1 MLARHI
7 SFLALAL
14 AFSTTAHAAPEARPP
29 TSKWIVNFAD
39 AQCVA
44 TRNYGTEADPT
55 YLVLKAPAIGDTIQL
70 GVVRKGGKLDAN
82 QVEGDLIFNDSVSLR
97 TSFLEFGVKAMNQ
110 RAMFVNLAAK
120 DVASL
125 RQATSIRIR
134 VREKGIERLGTRLG
148 KGLSAS
154 EEGFAVTQMA
164 ALLKTLDTCTADL
177 RKIWKVWS
185 DDKGDGLK
193 EGPSA
198 NLAQLFSPED
208 YPGVAALRGQQG
220 RVSLVILVDEQGK
233 VADCTVIQ
241 TSGVAALDAQ
251 SCSVIKLGAKYKP
264 AISLDGKPAKSTT
277 FQTISWK
284 IF

>member
-1 MLARHI
+1 MFARHI

-14 AFSTTAHAAPEARPP
+14 SSVAHAAPDPRPP

-39 AQCVA
+39 AQCIA
-44 TRNYGTEADPT
+44 TRNYGTEADPL

-70 GVVRKGGKLDAN
+70 GVVRKGGRLEAN
-82 QVEGDLIFNDSVSLR
+82 QVDDNLILNDSISLR
-97 TSFLEFGVKAMNQ
+97 KSFLEFGVKAMGQ
-110 RAMFVNLAAK
+110 RAMFVNLPAK

-125 RQATSIRIR
+125 REATSIRVRI
-134 VREKGIERLGTRLG
+134 REKGIERLGTRLG
-148 KGLSAS
+148 KGLTAS

-164 ALLKTLDTCTADL
+164 ALLKTLDTCAADL
-177 RKIWKVWS
+177 RKTWKVWS

-208 YPGVAALRGQQG
+208 YPGVAALKGQQG
-220 RVSLVILVDEQGK
+220 RVSLVIMVDEQGK

-264 AISLDGKPAKSTT
+264 AIALDGKPSKSAA